1 LDTLTHAVTG
11 ALLVRA
17 TGGGQSPGQP
27 AVRCRML
34 AGATA
39 AVFPDVDFAL
49 RLIDTLTYL
58 NWHQGP
64 SHSLLLLPLWAWG
77 LAWLC
82 ARLTH
87 GRYRWQSFYL
97 PVCLGLGIHIAGDA
111 LTAYGPML
119 LAPVFM
125 QRFFVPWLYLFD
137 PVFSAIAVAGLM
149 ALLLL
154 PGGRI
159 AAITT
164 LSLLILYVAWQA
176 TLHRQA
182 LDIGMA
188 HAQERRLRDA
198 EVHAL
203 PQPPLPLHWLVL
215 VEYPQGYELA
225 RIALHGGKPATTAA
239 DADLLSRMAAAHPPI
254 HAVEWRHYERFGH
267 RPDDAA
273 LVREA
278 WQDRALA
285 PFRRFAL
292 FPTFDHI
299 ERKDPGV
306 CVWFVDLRFM
316 LPEFPPSYRFGVC
329 RDQAP
334 DEWRLERLRGAFWID

>member
-1 LDTLTHAVTG
+1 
-11 ALLVRA
+11 
-17 TGGGQSPGQP
+17 
-27 AVRCRML
+27 ML
-34 AGATA
+34 AGAAA

-49 RLIDTLTYL
+49 RLVDTLTYL

-64 SHSLLLLPLWAWG
+64 THSLLLLPLWAWG

-82 ARLTH
+82 ARFAGGGYH
-87 GRYRWQSFYL
+87 WQAFYL

-119 LAPVFM
+119 LAPVST
-125 QRFFVPWLYLFD
+125 QRFFLPWLYLFN
-137 PVFSAIAVAGLM
+137 PVFSAIAVAGLL
-149 ALLLL
+149 AILLL
-154 PGGRI
+154 PAGRV

-188 HAQERRLRDA
+188 HAEERRLRDA
-198 EVHAL
+198 EIHAL
-203 PQPPLPLHWLVL
+203 PQPPLPFHWLVL
-215 VEYPQGYELA
+215 AEYPAGYDLA
-225 RIALHGGKPATTAA
+225 RVDLHRDREASVAPGAG
-239 DADLLSRMAAAHPPI
+239 LLSRMAAAHAPI
-254 HAVEWRHYERFGH
+254 HALEWQHYERFGR
-267 RPDDAA
+267 RPDETA
-273 LVREA
+273 LTRQA

-292 FPTFDHI
+292 FPALDHI
-299 ERKDPGV
+299 ERKDDGV
-306 CVWFVDLRFM
+306 CVWFADLRFL
-316 LPEFPPSYRFGVC
+316 LPEFPPSYRFGLC
-329 RDQAP
+329 RDDAQ